1 MAVVFGIELLLHL
14 FLVPISLFDVSYDSF
29 PDFLVF
35 GEHAQDDSHALEELQ
50 GYFSAPGSVDFIRE
64 YEVEMAV
71 SAVVDLHNSI
81 VRLKLASLPQNAF
94 TVENPF
100 FGENAFVVHTVVRLN
115 RCVCS
120 LHLLGWLWLLLV
132 FLEMCHV
139 FVITFGA
146 NLRLSLAEVFAF
158 VRRKLV
164 LLHLFHLVE
173 LVHDALRHHIPWPDE
188 IPLPSAGLLVDG
200 FRHEGPPLVGDNVA
214 IPETF
219 E

>member
-1 MAVVFGIELLLHL
+1 MHL
-14 FLVPISLFDVSYDSF
+14 FLVLISLFDVSFDSF
-29 PDFLVF
+29 HDFLAVE
-35 GEHAQDDSHALEELQ
+35 GLGQDDSHALDELQ
-50 GYFSAPGSVDFIRE
+50 AYFSAPGSEDFIRE
-64 YEVEMAV
+64 YEVEMAAL
-71 SAVVDLHNSI
+71 AVVDRHNSI
-81 VRLKLASLPQNAF
+81 IRLKPASLPQNAF
-94 TVENPF
+94 IVENLP
-100 FGENAFVVHTVVRLN
+100 FGENALAVHIVVRLN
-115 RCVCS
+115 LSVCS
-120 LHLLGWLWLLLV
+120 LHLPGWLWLFLS

-173 LVHDALRHHIPWPDE
+173 LVRDALGHHLEGPDE
-188 IPLPSAGLLVDG
+188 LPLPSAGLLVDG
-200 FRHEGPPLVGDNVA
+200 FRHESPPLVGDNVA

>member
-35 GEHAQDDSHALEELQ
+35 GEHAQDDSHVLEELQ

-173 LVHDALRHHIPWPDE
+173 LVHDALGHHLEGPDE
-188 IPLPSAGLLVDG
+188 LPLPSAGLLVDG
-200 FRHEGPPLVGDNVA
+200 FRHESPPLVGDNVA